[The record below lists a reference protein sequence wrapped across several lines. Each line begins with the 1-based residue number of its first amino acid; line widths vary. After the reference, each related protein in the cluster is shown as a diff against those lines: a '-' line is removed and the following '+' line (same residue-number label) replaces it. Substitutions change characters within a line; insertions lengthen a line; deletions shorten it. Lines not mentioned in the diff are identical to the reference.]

1 MQTARFKDGSTNLLK
16 DMPALEMESMEALP
30 NEKTLEIDT
39 SKTYQEILG
48 FGGAFTEASA
58 INWQLLSAEQQK
70 EVIRLYFADPKD
82 GGHGYTLGR
91 VPMNSCD
98 FSPASYSFDD
108 VTADVDLDHFDHSV
122 AHDVEVGMI
131 PMMQQAQDL
140 VQKRGLELNIYA
152 SPWSPPA
159 WMKLPVGGDQSMVKS
174 ASPNGLMPSMQRP
187 WAKYFSKFINAYA
200 KHGLKMWGVTVQN
213 EPEAAVGWEA
223 CLWTP
228 KYMAQFVRDHLG
240 PVLANDHPDVKI
252 IGYDHNKDHL
262 NLWAKELYA
271 DTEALKFFDGIGVH
285 WYGGLNTH
293 NLEYAHKL
301 APDKFI
307 LATEACNCGGV
318 VFKDG
323 TYADGMLTKGDFLPA
338 WWSRAEGLALD
349 ILEDLR
355 YWAVGW
361 TDWNL
366 VLSPS
371 GGPNH
376 LKNLCDANIIADPE
390 HTVGDES
397 IILQA
402 SYYYM
407 GHFSRFFPPGAKR
420 VALKN
425 TVEAHFPPLQPGD
438 VKNYQALLFAPCDGS
453 AVQQWELD
461 DTGSLIIRNTNE
473 AESSD
478 GYEHGGMCMD
488 VVTPPSP
495 WIDGKMQVF
504 ACAHTPSQ
512 DMVVQSV
519 PGGSQILHAPTG
531 KCVTAIQTSGSAV
544 GLDQGVTI
552 VAGQL
557 KECAEKGDPSQTFVL
572 ANYDAQGFPANFPIR
587 TLPSAPGG
595 NELCLQPQIARLPHF
610 DAVAFAAPDGSVSL
624 VAMNIG
630 DNPVEFTLTDKAAH
644 AGVRH
649 LTIPPHA
656 IHSYKYTP
664 PTTTVAAVATPASA
678 VSLAAMPAAASAGS
692 GSSSS
697 SGGWMMWSGLVCGVA
712 VAVGAV
718 LYAVVGTRADH
729 RLRIATED
737 GGEWAACERATE
749 YAEFEAPSRRHPIAG
764 L

>member
-1 MQTARFKDGSTNLLK
+1 MSPHRHRQCTQ
-16 DMPALEMESMEALP
+16 
-30 NEKTLEIDT
+30 
-39 SKTYQEILG
+39 Y
-48 FGGAFTEASA
+48 
-58 INWQLLSAEQQK
+58 
-70 EVIRLYFADPKD
+70 
-82 GGHGYTLGR
+82 R
-91 VPMNSCD
+91 VC
-98 FSPASYSFDD
+98 A
-108 VTADVDLDHFDHSV
+108 
-122 AHDVEVGMI
+122 
-131 PMMQQAQDL
+131 
-140 VQKRGLELNIYA
+140 
-152 SPWSPPA
+152 
-159 WMKLPVGGDQSMVKS
+159 
-174 ASPNGLMPSMQRP
+174 
-187 WAKYFSKFINAYA
+187 
-200 KHGLKMWGVTVQN
+200 
-213 EPEAAVGWEA
+213 
-223 CLWTP
+223 
-228 KYMAQFVRDHLG
+228 FVR
-240 PVLANDHPDVKI
+240 VAT
-252 IGYDHNKDHL
+252 GYDHNKDHL
-262 NLWAKELYA
+262 NVWAKELYS
-271 DTEALKFFDGIGVH
+271 DSEALKYFHGIGVH

-301 APDKFI
+301 APDKVI

-323 TYADGMLTKGDFLPA
+323 TFADGELTKGDFLPA

-366 VLSPS
+366 VLSPA

-376 LKNLCDANIIADPE
+376 LKNLCDANIILDPE
-390 HTVGDES
+390 HTVGEET

-453 AVQQWELD
+453 AVQQWALD

-488 VVTPPSP
+488 VVTPPNP
-495 WIDGKMQVF
+495 WIEGKMQVF
-504 ACAHTPSQ
+504 ACAQGSPSQ
-512 DMVVQSV
+512 NMVIQSV
-519 PGGSQILHAPTG
+519 TGGSQILHPPTG
-531 KCVTAIQTSGSAV
+531 KCVTAVQTSGSAV

-552 VAGQL
+552 VAAQL

-572 ANYDAQGFPANFPIR
+572 ANYDAQGFPSNFPVR

-595 NELCLQPQIARLPHF
+595 NELCLQPQIVRLPHF

-664 PTTTVAAVATPASA
+664 PHTIVAAAATPASPDA
-678 VSLAAMPAAASAGS
+678 VAVAASTPASVVSLAALPAAASAG

-697 SGGWMMWSGLVCGVA
+697 GGGVVGGGGGWMMWSGLVCGVA

-718 LYAVVGTRADH
+718 LYAVVGARADH
-729 RLRIATED
+729 RLRIATDE
-737 GGEWAACERATE
+737 GGEWAACERATDYE
-749 YAEFEAPSRRHPIAG
+749 EFHASSRRHPIAG